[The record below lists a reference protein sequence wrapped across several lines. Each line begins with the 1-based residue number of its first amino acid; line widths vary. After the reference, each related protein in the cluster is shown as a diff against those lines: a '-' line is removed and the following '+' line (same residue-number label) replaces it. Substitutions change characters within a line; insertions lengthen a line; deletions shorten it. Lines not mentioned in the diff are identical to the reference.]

1 MSCQEKALLPG
12 RHSNGKS
19 PYNSGMSFYVPVFR
33 ALNDMQVR
41 YVVVGGL
48 ATVLHGYARL
58 TADIDLII
66 DLEPQEARKSID
78 ALAKHG
84 MVPRL
89 PVDPYDFADPDI
101 RRHWIED
108 KNMRVFSMWKS
119 DEPLVSVDLFVEHPI
134 EFDLLWSRAEVTDLG
149 SVSVRIA
156 AIPDLIA
163 LKRLAN
169 RPQDLIDIEKL
180 TEIQKL
186 KQHRDDE

>member
-1 MSCQEKALLPG
+1 MSL
-12 RHSNGKS
+12 
-19 PYNSGMSFYVPVFR
+19 YVPVFE

-66 DLEPQEARKSID
+66 DLEPQEVRKGID

-84 MVPRL
+84 MIPRL
-89 PVDPYDFADPDI
+89 PVDPYDFAKPDI
-101 RRHWIED
+101 RRHWIDE
-108 KNMRVFSMWKS
+108 KNMRVFSMWKP

-134 EFDLLWSRAEVTDLG
+134 EFDQLWSRAEVTDLG
-149 SVSVRIA
+149 PVSVRIA
-156 AIPDLIA
+156 SIPDLIT

-169 RPQDLIDIEKL
+169 RPQDLVDIEKL
-180 TEIQKL
+180 TEIRKL
-186 KQHRDDE
+186 KQGRDDD

>member
-1 MSCQEKALLPG
+1 
-12 RHSNGKS
+12 
-19 PYNSGMSFYVPVFR
+19 MSFYVPVFE

-66 DLEPQEARKSID
+66 DLEPQEVRKSID

-84 MVPRL
+84 MIPRL
-89 PVDPYDFADPDI
+89 PVDPYDFAKPDI

-108 KNMRVFSMWKS
+108 KNMRVFSMWKP
-119 DEPLVSVDLFVEHPI
+119 DEPLLSVDLFVEHPI
-134 EFDLLWSRAEVTDLG
+134 EFGLLWSRAEIADLG
-149 SVSVRIA
+149 PVSVRIA

-163 LKRLAN
+163 LKRLAS
-169 RPQDLIDIEKL
+169 RPQDLDDIEKL
-180 TEIQKL
+180 IEIQKL

>member
-1 MSCQEKALLPG
+1 
-12 RHSNGKS
+12 
-19 PYNSGMSFYVPVFR
+19 MSFYVPVFE
-33 ALNDMQVR
+33 ALNGMQVR

-66 DLEPQEARKSID
+66 DLEPQEVRKSID

-89 PVDPYDFADPDI
+89 PVDPYDFAKPDV
-101 RRHWIED
+101 RRHWIDD
-108 KNMRVFSMWKS
+108 KNMRVFSMWKP

-134 EFDLLWSRAEVTDLG
+134 EFNLLWSRAEVMNLG
-149 SVSVRIA
+149 PVSVRIA
-156 AIPDLIA
+156 SIPDLIT

-169 RPQDLIDIEKL
+169 RPQDLVDIEKL
-180 TEIQKL
+180 TEIQNL
-186 KQHRDDE
+186 RQQRDDE

>member
-1 MSCQEKALLPG
+1 MSCQETALLSG

-19 PYNSGMSFYVPVFR
+19 PYNSGMSFY
-33 ALNDMQVR
+33 
-41 YVVVGGL
+41 
-48 ATVLHGYARL
+48 
-58 TADIDLII
+58 
-66 DLEPQEARKSID
+66 
-78 ALAKHG
+78 
-84 MVPRL
+84 
-89 PVDPYDFADPDI
+89 
-101 RRHWIED
+101 
-108 KNMRVFSMWKS
+108 VFSMWKS

-149 SVSVRIA
+149 PLSVRIA